1 MVMRDVEIILKTPFV
16 IQKFRNIDTFIL
28 AIFPDLKLYI
38 QNQLMKGNLKSDVET
53 KVYSELEKKFKLFII
68 RNYSK
73 ALDEYINRE
82 AKHADKEA
90 MKDVLLST
98 LSITLNVNDSSGHKL
113 TETDYLLSL
122 RNIIENFDS

>member
-1 MVMRDVEIILKTPFV
+1 MRDVEIILKTPFV

>member
-1 MVMRDVEIILKTPFV
+1 
-16 IQKFRNIDTFIL
+16 
-28 AIFPDLKLYI
+28 
-38 QNQLMKGNLKSDVET
+38 MKGTLKSEVES
-53 KVYSELEKKFKLFII
+53 KVYLELEKQFKLFIV

-82 AKHADKEA
+82 AKHAEKEVI
-90 MKDVLLST
+90 KDVLLST

-122 RNIIENFDS
+122 RNMIKNFDS

>member
-1 MVMRDVEIILKTPFV
+1 MLT
-16 IQKFRNIDTFIL
+16 L
-28 AIFPDLKLYI
+28 FPDLKLYVQKQI
-38 QNQLMKGNLKSDVET
+38 SKRIEKSDAES
-53 KVYSELEKKFKLFII
+53 KVYLELEKQFKLFII

-113 TETDYLLSL
+113 TETDYLISV
-122 RNIIENFDS
+122 RNMIENFDS

>member
-1 MVMRDVEIILKTPFV
+1 MNDVEVILKTPFV
-16 IQKFRNIDTFIL
+16 IQKFRNIDTFML
-28 AIFPDLKLYI
+28 TLFPDLKLYVQKQI
-38 QNQLMKGNLKSDVET
+38 SKRIEKSDAES
-53 KVYSELEKKFKLFII
+53 KVYLELEKQFKLFII

-113 TETDYLLSL
+113 TETDYLISV
-122 RNIIENFDS
+122 RNMIENFDS